1 MLPRHKVNGNMFCM
15 ISIMVIAA
23 FLLVPAPVCG
33 TSVYNK
39 LVKLSS
45 AEISQRNGH
54 LKLVID
60 FAGRPFVKKVNSGK
74 ENVMVYDFSPAVFP
88 EIRRETLISLP
99 YISNVVIAQNDNK
112 TVRVAITTDGSPLNF
127 SSGLSRGKIKGTTS
141 YKLDF
146 SLKVKQKEK
155 VTHEVATSRGKDSFI
170 SALEES
176 LKALKESN
184 KTIYGSSSRI
194 APTGGKDGYGKVPY
208 ESEPFTGRIWTVVID
223 PGHGGKDPGA
233 LGTKINEKD
242 VVLPVAFDIVR
253 ELNKIPFINVIMT
266 RTKDE
271 FIRLRDRSA
280 LAEKHKADLFISLH
294 CNSSLKKKSS
304 GFEVYTLSRDGAS
317 DKVALEVAYKENSV
331 LELENNGAE
340 IEATPMLNQI
350 LCSMMMTDTMNQS
363 ILLAGHIGKEAKKI
377 PKLVYRGHKNA
388 NFYVLRTLKVPAVL
402 VEMGFVS
409 NASENKLMATK
420 KWRYRMAQRIAGGIR
435 NYLNHVMM
443 REGEFEDLA
452 TSDYYVKR
460 GDTLGGIARQYRTSV
475 SNIVRLNSIGDGS
488 SIQAGQTIKVPGDP
502 VARLLLESAQ

>member
-1 MLPRHKVNGNMFCM
+1 MFCLL
-15 ISIMVIAA
+15 SII
-23 FLLVPAPVCG
+23 LVLVSLILAPSLSA
-33 TSVYNK
+33 TNVYNK

-45 AEISQRNGH
+45 AKITEKNGH
-54 LKLVID
+54 LKLVLD
-60 FAGRPFVKKVNSGK
+60 FAGRPFVHNVNSGK
-74 ENVMVYDFSPAVFP
+74 ENVKVYDFSPAVFP
-88 EIRRETLISLP
+88 EIRRETLITLP
-99 YISNVVIAQNDNK
+99 HFTNVVIAQNDNK
-112 TVRVAITTDGSPLNF
+112 TVRLTVTTDGIPLQF
-127 SSGLSRGKIKGTTS
+127 SSGLSRGEIRGTTS
-141 YKLDF
+141 YILDF
-146 SLKVKQKEK
+146 SLKEQLPVEEDNVK
-155 VTHEVATSRGKDSFI
+155 GKDSFL
-170 SALEES
+170 SALKES
-176 LKALKESN
+176 LNALKESN
-184 KTIYGSSSRI
+184 KTIYGSSV
-194 APTGGKDGYGKVPY
+194 AEDFGGGKEGYSASVPY
-208 ESEPFTGRIWTVVID
+208 ESQAYTGRRWTVVID

-233 LGTKINEKD
+233 LGIKANEKD
-242 VVLPVAFDIVR
+242 VVLPVAFEVVR

-271 FIRLRDRSA
+271 FVRLRDRSA
-280 LAEKHKADLFISLH
+280 LAEKHKADLFVSLH

-331 LELENNGAE
+331 IELENNGAE
-340 IEATPMLNQI
+340 MESTPMLNQI

-363 ILLAGHIGKEAKKI
+363 ILLAGYIGKEAKK
-377 PKLVYRGHKNA
+377 LANLEYRGHKNA
-388 NFYVLRTLKVPAVL
+388 NFYVLRTLKIPAVL

-409 NASENKLMATK
+409 NDEENGLMVTK
-420 KWRYRMAQRIAGGIR
+420 KWRIQMAQRLAGGIR

-502 VARLLLESAQ
+502 VARLLLESTQ